1 MADQDTDKNQKATPH
16 KLQEAKKK
24 GQVAKSADFISVL
37 VYVVAVVYFYWH
49 GKAAIEQEFKLAA
62 GIFGRVGIISTHQL
76 APFSMEMLILS
87 WQILAPFFS
96 VIMLAA
102 IISNVVQTGPVFS
115 FHPISPDVD
124 RINPAQGIKRL
135 FSVKTLFEVF
145 RNLAKLVLLLTVLYF
160 SLKAIFPKLILLP
173 WGTPS
178 GHLRT
183 LVDILSSLGLKLA
196 LVLAVIAIIDMVYM
210 QRHFAN
216 QMKMSHKDIKDEHKN
231 REGDPRIRSRMRQ
244 LRMEMRKKSTSVMNT
259 AKADVLITNPT
270 HLAIA
275 LRYEHGKMESPQVIA
290 KGAGMLAN
298 VMRAIAYK
306 HHIPVV
312 QNKPLA
318 RALYRQVDHEN
329 YVPIELYA
337 DVARII
343 VWVFALKRSAQK
355 GLVSS

>member
-1 MADQDTDKNQKATPH
+1 M
-16 KLQEAKKK
+16 
-24 GQVAKSADFISVL
+24 
-37 VYVVAVVYFYWH
+37 
-49 GKAAIEQEFKLAA
+49 
-62 GIFGRVGIISTHQL
+62 
-76 APFSMEMLILS
+76 
-87 WQILAPFFS
+87 
-96 VIMLAA
+96 
-102 IISNVVQTGPVFS
+102 
-115 FHPISPDVD
+115 
-124 RINPAQGIKRL
+124 
-135 FSVKTLFEVF
+135 
-145 RNLAKLVLLLTVLYF
+145 LYF